1 MTAGRQW
8 IATDFGGPEVLQLR
22 EVDLPSPG
30 PGEVTIAVRA
40 SGMNPADY
48 KHFGPGQ
55 DGRLLPLT
63 IGYEA
68 AGVLAAVGP
77 GASIAT
83 GAAAGGDEVIAF
95 QIQGGYASA
104 LNVRADDVFAKPGT
118 LDFAQAANLL
128 LTGTTAAELLATAAV
143 AEGDTVLLHGAAGAV
158 GLSVLQ
164 QARLIGARVIGT
176 ASADN
181 SGLVESFGAVP
192 VPYGGGPDALAAR
205 VRGAAPEGIAAV
217 LDTVG
222 TDEAVDASLSLLKD
236 RRRLVTLTAFRRAAV
251 EGFTAIGASN
261 PASGPFRAKARA
273 GLVEMA
279 AAGDLT
285 VRIARTFPFQDA
297 RQAVTAL
304 NGRHP
309 SGKLALVL
317 DAQGGLG

>member
-1 MTAGRQW
+1 MTTGRQW
-8 IATDFGGPEVLQLR
+8 IAADFGGPEVLQLR
-22 EVDLPSPG
+22 EVDVPSPG

-40 SGMNPADY
+40 AGMNPADY

-55 DGRLLPLT
+55 DRRLLPLT

-77 GASIAT
+77 GTSIAT
-83 GAAAGGDEVIAF
+83 GAAAEGDEVIAF
-95 QIQGGYASA
+95 QIGGGYASA
-104 LNVRADDVFAKPGT
+104 LNVRASDVFAKPGP

-143 AEGDTVLLHGAAGAV
+143 AEHDTVLLHGAAGAV

-181 SGLVESFGAVP
+181 FAVVESFGAIP
-192 VPYGGGPDALAAR
+192 VPYGGGPDELAAR
-205 VRGAAPEGIAAV
+205 VRAAAPEGIVAV

-222 TDEAVDASLSLLKD
+222 SDEAVDASLALLED
-236 RRRLVTLTAFRRAAV
+236 RRRLVTLTAFGRAAA

-261 PASGPFRAKARA
+261 PASGPFRSKARA

-285 VRIARTFPFQDA
+285 VRIARAYPFQEA
-297 RQAVTAL
+297 REAVAAL
-304 NGRHP
+304 KGPHP

-317 DAQGGLG
+317 DA